1 MSFSVTFN
9 HLEERIVERGVN
21 ANGKRFERFEYDNGH
36 RGKRTFKY
44 DSPPRG
50 LTPDDGHVRYENAR
64 GGVTFTIRQVGGPE
78 RQIQCVDECFGPP
91 DEDGY
96 DVHFCG
102 VPKAIA
108 NRLDHPVCFPQ
119 PPWPRYR
126 PYRVPR
132 SQVGHRGRGGEWVIK
147 HPEETSWYEEEVAG
161 GVEGGWGG
169 RYVLWDESILPPDY
183 GYDDHASEEEE
194 SQSGLQLET
203 PPASGSTTHGA
214 HLQRTI
220 AVAACALE
228 DEASDNDNKAKSESE
243 CASDSGPEDDTA
255 AVAAD
260 TPGDEAT
267 ASPSLVHTAVVTQRK
282 SRKRTSYSAEL
293 DDAIFEAQ
301 MDSPNFNPDDYCSH
315 IGRRFADMPQDFQDR
330 YRQRRIDLRIRQD
343 ALRRSNVSM

>member
-1 MSFSVTFN
+1 MGQSTTNPVSLN
-9 HLEERIVERGVN
+9 
-21 ANGKRFERFEYDNGH
+21 
-36 RGKRTFKY
+36 
-44 DSPPRG
+44 DSGG

-126 PYRVPR
+126 PYRALS
-132 SQVGHRGRGGEWVIK
+132 SQVGRRGRGAEWVIT
-147 HPEETSWYEEEVAG
+147 HREETSWYEEEVAG

-183 GYDDHASEEEE
+183 GYEDYGSAEADGW
-194 SQSGLQLET
+194 SGRQLET
-203 PPASGSTTHGA
+203 PPSSGSTMDTAPVQLTAGVEA
-214 HLQRTI
+214 EI
-220 AVAACALE
+220 AEEEGSETDTQAQSESDSAGERESEDSLAALAAITPV
-228 DEASDNDNKAKSESE
+228 DEAAVPPHTPLSAK
-243 CASDSGPEDDTA
+243 G
-255 AVAAD
+255 
-260 TPGDEAT
+260 
-267 ASPSLVHTAVVTQRK
+267 TQRK
-282 SRKRTSYSAEL
+282 GRKRTSYSAEL
-293 DDAIFEAQ
+293 DDAIFNAQ